1 MISKENDT
9 EALLKKGFFID
20 EMETIDALNYLLQD
34 QSSVFTAIKKILPN
48 IDKIVQ
54 LMYQH
59 LISNPKSSLIYS
71 GAGTS
76 GRIGVQDGTEIYPTF
91 GWPKERVKYI
101 IAGGNKAVFEAVE
114 NAEDN
119 HLLAKEMV
127 ENFNIN
133 CDDIVIGLSASGNTP
148 FTSEVL
154 RLSSEKKA
162 LTIGI
167 TNNLDTLLHKHSK
180 HIITIETGKEAVAG
194 STRLKAGTSQKIVLN
209 LISTLL
215 FTRLGFVKKGMMV
228 NMTPTNAKLRKRK
241 KIIDS
246 ILSKIS

>member
-1 MISKENDT
+1 MSKENNT
-9 EALLKKGFFID
+9 ESLLINGCYID
-20 EMETIDALNYLLQD
+20 EMKTIDALNYLLED
-34 QSSVFTAIKKILPN
+34 QLCVFSSIKPILPE
-48 IDKIVQ
+48 IDKIVD
-54 LMYQH
+54 LMYLH
-59 LISNPKSSLIYS
+59 IKRKPKSSLIYS

-91 GWPKERVKYI
+91 GWPKEKVKYI
-101 IAGGNKAVFEAVE
+101 IAGGNTAVFEAVE

-119 HLLAKEMV
+119 LLLAKESV
-127 ENFNIN
+127 DNLNIN
-133 CDDIVIGLSASGNTP
+133 CDDIVIGISASGNTP

-154 RLSSEKKA
+154 RLSSHKNA

-167 TNNLDTLLHKHSK
+167 SNNSDTLLHKHSK
-180 HIITIETGKEAVAG
+180 HTITVDTGREAVAG

-241 KIIDS
+241 EIINS
-246 ILSKIS
+246 ILSKKN

>member
-1 MISKENDT
+1 MISKQNNT
-9 EALLKKGFFID
+9 ESLLTKGCFID
-20 EMETIDALNYLLQD
+20 EMQTIEALNYLLED
-34 QSSVFTAIKKILPN
+34 QLCVFTAIKESLPN
-48 IDKIVQ
+48 IDKIVE

-59 LISNPKSSLIYS
+59 LNLKPKSSLIYS

-114 NAEDN
+114 NAEDDL
-119 HLLAKEMV
+119 LLAKESV
-127 ENFNIN
+127 QNLNVN
-133 CDDIVIGLSASGNTP
+133 CDDIVIGISASGNTP

-154 RLSSEKKA
+154 RLSSQKKA

-167 TNNLDTLLHKHSK
+167 ANNLDTLLHKHSK
-180 HIITIETGKEAVAG
+180 HTITIETGREAVAG

-241 KIIDS
+241 KVIDNII
-246 ILSKIS
+246 SKIS